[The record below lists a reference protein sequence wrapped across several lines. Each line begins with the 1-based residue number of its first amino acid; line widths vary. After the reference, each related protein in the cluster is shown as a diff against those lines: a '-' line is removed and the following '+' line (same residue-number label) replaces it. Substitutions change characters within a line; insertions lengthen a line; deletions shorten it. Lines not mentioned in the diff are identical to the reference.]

1 MITRAQAETLRNNQ
15 NVRVFLDAIAEA
27 EGTTKHGY
35 ATAFGGG
42 KLSSLLDHPRKLAN
56 FSETTGRRNSTSA
69 AGRYQFL
76 QSTWDEIAKKLG
88 LTDFGPEAQDM
99 AAIALLDRAGAL
111 QDVLR
116 GDLQSAA
123 RKSGK
128 TWASLPSSPYA
139 QPKKSEAAF
148 NRILSKAAGGTLP
161 AMASTTSTPDALP
174 PASAGGA
181 AVPLI
186 NEPAGVMA
194 TNFGQS
200 APNRLSYQDKL
211 DEIERTQ
218 SADVQAWEQGMLN
231 AAVDDDAAR
240 SRSAA
245 LAQFFGEPAIPEL
258 QVPEV
263 IDESIN
269 RYLAQLT

>member
-42 KLSSLLDHPRKLAN
+42 KLPSLLDHPRKLAS
-56 FSETTGRRNSTSA
+56 FTETTGRKNSTSA

-76 QSTWDEIAKKLG
+76 QSTWDDIAKKLG

-111 QDVLR
+111 QDVLN

-161 AMASTTSTPDALP
+161 AMASTTSTPAALP

-186 NEPAGVMA
+186 DEPANAVA
-194 TNFGQS
+194 ANFGQR
-200 APNRLSYQDKL
+200 APTRLSYQDAL
-211 DEIERTQ
+211 DEIERAP
-218 SADVQAWEQGMLN
+218 SEDVQAWEQNMLN
-231 AAVDDDAAR
+231 AAVDDEAER

-245 LAQFFGEPAIPEL
+245 LAQFFGEPEIPVLQIPDAI
-258 QVPEV
+258 
-263 IDESIN
+263 DDSIN
-269 RYLAQLT
+269 RYLARLT